1 MSVSGLTGH
10 IEGSAC
16 GLSGL
21 GTDRFAIFCNT
32 LRLLLFRSCHFF
44 RFSFGVEVDCLTGL
58 LVAEELYPEQNRFD
72 WLRLPSL
79 QTKRPSDVQCAIPP
93 FEPEQGC
100 LPRAAS
106 ACAVNSIPETRIK
119 INFLISISVIYFVT
133 LWLSNP
139 KAINRFVRKTSNDL
153 KH

>member
-1 MSVSGLTGH
+1 MGCRGWVLTGSSFSATRC
-10 IEGSAC
+10 GSC
-16 GLSGL
+16 F
-21 GTDRFAIFCNT
+21 FAVVTFFVLA
-32 LRLLLFRSCHFF
+32 LR
-44 RFSFGVEVDCLTGL
+44 VEVDCLTGL